1 MNIKK
6 IIPSYFIGM
15 GVYDVVLGL
24 TFALFFRSIYQAL
37 QIELPNHPGY
47 IFVPAWFLI
56 SGGIGEFLIA
66 RQPLRNVDLVIV
78 RTFMK
83 ASFVAVVGYC
93 YVRYGVPLVY
103 VLISTVSLV
112 SIAGNF
118 VFLKWAKTAGA
129 AGNETS
135 QRL

>member
-6 IIPSYFIGM
+6 VIPSYFIGM

-24 TFALFFRSIYQAL
+24 SFALFFRSIYQAL
-37 QIELPNHPGY
+37 HIELPNHPGY

-78 RTFMK
+78 RTLMK
-83 ASFVAVVGYC
+83 ISFGGAVGYC
-93 YVRYGVPLVY
+93 YFRYGVPSIY
-103 VLISTVSLV
+103 VLISTISL
-112 SIAGNF
+112 AGIVGNLL
-118 VFLKWAKTAGA
+118 FLKWAKTTGPAGE
-129 AGNETS
+129 ETS